1 MIQTDNYAML
11 ETDSNYVENT
21 IVADNNFSVVGFK
34 LIKIE
39 VDTFC
44 QSGMY
49 FNDNDDLFYDDEN
62 FTSINNNP
70 ASK

>member
-1 MIQTDNYAML
+1 TDNYAML
-11 ETDSNYVENT
+11 KIDSNYVENT
-21 IVADNNFSVVGFK
+21 IVAYDKFSVIGFK

-39 VDTFC
+39 ADTFC

-49 FNDNDDLFYDDEN
+49 FNDVDGLFYDDEK
-62 FTSINNNP
+62 FTSINKNP